1 MSLTSPSPDNQS
13 APVDLM
19 ARNADAPPLD
29 PTLVAPPRLR
39 LAVLTCMDTRI
50 VPNQA
55 LGLAAGDAHVIRNGG
70 ARATDD
76 AVRSLVLS
84 TRLLGV
90 RQVAVIHHTE
100 CGNAGTDEEL
110 QDKLRETGMVD
121 VPEVLHANGPTS
133 LADDVARLRTPG
145 LLADG
150 TTVEGYTYDVRTG
163 RLIPLED
170 EG

>member
-1 MSLTSPSPDNQS
+1 MSLPSSTPDHDS
-13 APVDLM
+13 AAVDLM
-19 ARNADAPPLD
+19 ARNAEAPALD

-39 LAVLTCMDTRI
+39 LAVLTCMDARI
-50 VPNQA
+50 VPNQV
-55 LGLAAGDAHVIRNGG
+55 LGLEAGDAHVIRNGG

-84 TRLLGV
+84 SRLLGV

-100 CGNAGTDEEL
+100 CGNAGTDELL
-110 QDKLRETGMVD
+110 QDKLRETGMD
-121 VPEVLHANGPTS
+121 EVPDVLHANGPTS
-133 LADDVARLRTPG
+133 LAEDVARLRTPG

-150 TTVEGYTYDVRTG
+150 TTVEGYTYDVKTG

-170 EG
+170 S

>member
-13 APVDLM
+13 SPVDLI

-29 PTLVAPPRLR
+29 STLEAPPRLG
-39 LAVLTCMDTRI
+39 LAVLTCMDARI
-50 VPNQA
+50 VPSDA
-55 LGLAAGDAHVIRNGG
+55 LGFDAGDVHVVRNAGG
-70 ARATDD
+70 RATED
-76 AVRSLVLS
+76 AVRSLAVS
-84 TRLLGV
+84 SRLLGV

-150 TTVEGYTYDVRTG
+150 TTVEGHTYDVRTG

>member
-1 MSLTSPSPDNQS
+1 MSLPSSTPDHDS
-13 APVDLM
+13 AAVDLM
-19 ARNADAPPLD
+19 ARNAEAPALD

-39 LAVLTCMDTRI
+39 LAVLTCMDARI
-50 VPNQA
+50 VPNQV
-55 LGLAAGDAHVIRNGG
+55 LGLEAGDAHVIRNGG

-84 TRLLGV
+84 SRLLGV
-90 RQVAVIHHTE
+90 RQVAVIHHTK
-100 CGNAGTDEEL
+100 CGNAGTDEALEA
-110 QDKLRETGMVD
+110 KLRETGMTE
-121 VPEVLHANGPTS
+121 VPDALHANGPNA

-150 TTVEGYTYDVRTG
+150 TTVEGYTYDVTTG

-170 EG
+170 S